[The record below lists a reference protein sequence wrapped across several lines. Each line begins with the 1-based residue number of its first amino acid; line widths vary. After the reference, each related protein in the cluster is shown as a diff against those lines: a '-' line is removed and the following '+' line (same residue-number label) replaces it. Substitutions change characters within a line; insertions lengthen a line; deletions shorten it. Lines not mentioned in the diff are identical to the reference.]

1 MRRNIKTKKY
11 DLQHDDIWIQEAN
24 GKRRR
29 LLQGDK
35 FNRGDTLFSYAVD
48 AFRWSPN
55 GRMFLAQLFTTSVV
69 DEGGRTEDSSMTL
82 AFEDGGKEIH
92 FGNKGENL
100 IKDCFNATWLLDNA
114 TIIYFEEA
122 IKPHM
127 LFSFR
132 YTNISTG
139 PAGLAFEG
147 RTFIDSDRIPRTNAA
162 IAVEQDR
169 TQSGPPRLQRLELL
183 AQDDKEVATLDSYAG
198 GLSVS
203 PSGKKVAYFIDKEV
217 LEVRDLAAP
226 DHFVRLRVGLGV
238 FHWSADENRIM
249 LKRAVERKSGDLCL
263 DQHSRAPRAKT
274 RQCNPRRATHAATP
288 PTRPL
293 HSRIQHLSRRP
304 LPRRHPPRQ
313 TQSRNLPPPQLTRSC
328 RAPSR
333 QRVSVL
339 LDFRSHKIKKTAQT
353 FARFIHSSTHRLI
366 SSQLLRPPPM
376 LHQNASILH
385 HYQSR
390 RPRPLRS
397 GHILNTQLH
406 PNHLGPYTDRALY
419 DRRHIF

>member
-1 MRRNIKTKKY
+1 MTCLPLRNRSRSIRQLCSLICVFVGLCSNPVSRAQDLDKPLQNIDDEVTSFSFAPDGRILYSARRNIKTKKY
-11 DLQHDDIWIQEAN
+11 DLQHDDIWLQEAN

-29 LLQGDK
+29 ILQGDK
-35 FNRGDTLFSYAVD
+35 YNRGDTTFSYAVD

-69 DEGGRTEDSSMTL
+69 DEGGRTEDSSTTL
-82 AFEDGGKEIH
+82 AFEDSGKEIH
-92 FGNKGENL
+92 FGNKGDTL

-169 TQSGPPRLQRLELL
+169 TQSGPPRLQHLELL
-183 AQDDKEVATLDSYAG
+183 AQDDKEIATLDGYTG

-203 PSGKKVAYFIDKEV
+203 PSGKRVAYFIDKEV

-238 FHWSADENRIM
+238 FHWAPDENRIL
-249 LKRAVERKSGDLCL
+249 LKRAIERKSGDLVWIAIPEL
-263 DQHSRAPRAKT
+263 TAHKSGQDVPILQP
-274 RQCNPRRATHAATP
+274 TP
-288 PTRPL
+288 QPL
-293 HSRIQHLSRRP
+293 LHGLSIREFNISPDGHLLGVILPGKRNLAVFP
-304 LPRRHPPRQ
+304 LP
-313 TQSRNLPPPQLTRSC
+313 L
-328 RAPSR
+328 
-333 QRVSVL
+333 
-339 LDFRSHKIKKTAQT
+339 
-353 FARFIHSSTHRLI
+353 
-366 SSQLLRPPPM
+366 
-376 LHQNASILH
+376 
-385 HYQSR
+385 
-390 RPRPLRS
+390 
-397 GHILNTQLH
+397 
-406 PNHLGPYTDRALY
+406 
-419 DRRHIF
+419 